1 MDKLKRTSE
10 AETFARAL
18 SELAPAFGLVLNEG
32 VVQTLTE
39 HYILLLNWNPKINLT
54 ALVDPVEA
62 AQFHYLESLYA
73 TRHLVPQAQT
83 VVDIGSGAGFPGLPL
98 AVSEPN
104 LSVVLIESQARKAT
118 FLRVAMHQLGLS
130 NLSVF
135 HGRFQ
140 SYKPRGFDVVLCRAL
155 DRFAVLLP
163 SILQFGHT
171 AQQILLFAGEELA
184 KQCCALAGSL
194 WQVERL
200 PIPLSNQ
207 RFLVSLVPTRS
218 T

>member
-1 MDKLKRTSE
+1 VDKLKRKSE

-32 VVQTLTE
+32 VIQTLTE
-39 HYILLLNWNPKINLT
+39 HYTLLLKWNPKIDLT
-54 ALVDPVEA
+54 AVVDPVEA

-73 TRHLVPQAQT
+73 TKHLVPQAQT

-98 AVSEPN
+98 AVSKPN
-104 LSVVLIESQARKAT
+104 LSVALIESQARKAT
-118 FLRVAMHQLGLS
+118 FLRVAVHHLGLS

-140 SYKPRGFDVVLCRAL
+140 GYKPRDFNVVLCRAL
-155 DRFAVLLP
+155 DRFAALLP
-163 SILQFGHT
+163 SILQFGGDS
-171 AQQILLFAGEELA
+171 QQVLLFAGEELA
-184 KQCCALAGSL
+184 ERCFALAGNL
-194 WQVERL
+194 WQVECI